1 MTSTESSEF
10 QRDKFHTSQVKNWQG
25 KCKLVSVSI
34 ISNFFKLSASQVII
48 LLLFLP
54 ELCLQCRGF
63 FIFFAEPLSFYSSK
77 EIVLHLLGM
86 KVIFQKES
94 SFNFDFNI

>member
-1 MTSTESSEF
+1 MSE
-10 QRDKFHTSQVKNWQG
+10 
-25 KCKLVSVSI
+25 
-34 ISNFFKLSASQVII
+34 
-48 LLLFLP
+48 
-54 ELCLQCRGF
+54 F

-86 KVIFQKES
+86 KVIFRKES